1 MIEILE
7 YSVYYGDSTILRK
20 LRLWKKDFRIHVRVL
35 QVAAVNGHTAVEKE
49 LRKFLKVRKA
59 TCYTG
64 VGYLYYGS
72 KTTHYRVLAEIG
84 YENHRFRFEIRF
96 RYQSPG
102 RTTPPKTLESM
113 LPLNVHTLYIFIL
126 IFFYSLAV
134 YIDISSMIWVENIG
148 LEVSDRKCCLL
159 MSFFSLL
166 LLLF

>member
-20 LRLWKKDFRIHVRVL
+20 LRLWKKIFQNSCSCFAGSSSEWTYSGWKGITKIP
-35 QVAAVNGHTAVEKE
+35 QGKE
-49 LRKFLKVRKA
+49 SK
-59 TCYTG
+59 CYTG

-102 RTTPPKTLESM
+102 RTTPPKTLESI
-113 LPLNVHTLYIFIL
+113 PRGGGTLASFKCPHALHFYPNFFLFSGSLHRYIIYDL
-126 IFFYSLAV
+126 
-134 YIDISSMIWVENIG
+134 G
-148 LEVSDRKCCLL
+148 RKYRFR
-159 MSFFSLL
+159 S
-166 LLLF
+166 